1 MFACRLFRLCLP
13 LFGLAVWAAPDGSA
27 RESTR
32 PEPTRREVTSDE
44 ARQGFVEGRVLAQPR
59 AIWADRERELAAAE
73 AGLGVVATRVFR
85 HAGEIRV
92 LEFEAAEPVATVIA
106 RLRAS
111 GLYEFVEADRVVHE
125 QVLAPNDPRYTDGTQ
140 WALNNTGQ
148 NSGVPDADIDAPE
161 GWAIRNDASGIVV
174 AVIDSGARL
183 THEDL
188 AANLWR
194 NPSPGASGYNN
205 DLHGIDAIVP
215 RNSPNSGNPVDGS
228 GHGTHVA
235 GIIGAVGNNG
245 RGIAGVAWRTQL
257 MILRFLPN
265 SGSGSTADAIECID
279 YAIARGA
286 RVINASYGSDTF
298 SQAEFNAIRRA
309 RDAGIIFVAA
319 AGNDGRNL
327 DVGRSYPTSYLL
339 DNIVSVASSTRLED
353 LSPFSNFGSGA
364 VDLAAPGSEILS
376 LGHTADDSYVTRS
389 GTSMAAPHVTGAI
402 ALLLAQFPG
411 ETHRQT
417 INRLL
422 QGVSPKPGYAGRV
435 HSGGRLNLS
444 RALSTTHGRPF
455 HDDFARA
462 ARLEGGGIQVRT
474 ANQHGTREPAEPLH
488 AGQNGGAS
496 LWWIWTAP
504 STGATTIDT
513 AGSAIDTLL
522 AVYTGDTLDS
532 LATVA
537 ANDDIPGGTTSR
549 VTFTA
554 QAGTT
559 YRIAV
564 DGKNGATGLVV
575 LNLGTVPANDSFAS
589 PAPLSGPSPSLR
601 AANSSATKE
610 AGEPNH
616 AGQAGGRSLW
626 YTWTAPTT
634 RTYAVSVFSTDF
646 NPVVAVYTGDALSN
660 LTVVAAN
667 DNIAPGIE
675 TATAFFTAQAGTT
688 YRIAVDSVGAV
699 AGEFTLTIVD
709 SDWQVSTA
717 EVITSSPAQGP
728 DGTLYVGSFDGRLY
742 AFNPDGSQRWTFTTG
757 GGIDMS
763 SPAIGPD
770 GTIYIG
776 SNDRS
781 FRAINPNGTVRWS
794 FNTGAGIS
802 ASAAIASDGT
812 VYVRSDDFNLYALHG
827 NGSERWRVNLG
838 GVSFSSPSI
847 GPDGTI
853 YVGSDNGRL
862 YAISPEGTV
871 RWFFTANGGVYTSPA
886 IAADG
891 TIYFGTIAGRFYAVA
906 PNGQERWSQE
916 IGGGISSSPALGP
929 DGTIYFGAYTRRIYA
944 LDPATGDQRWSYLT
958 GDEIRAAGPA
968 VGADGAIYA
977 GSYDG
982 YLYVLNPDGTLR
994 RRYATGARIRSSPLV
1009 TADRVY
1015 VGSNDFKLYALP
1027 IAGGPAPSAWPMFRR
1042 DAARSGRFVPPPA
1055 TAPQVVS
1062 QPQSQV
1068 VPSGTPVV
1076 LAIEATGEG
1085 PFTFQWFKDSI
1096 PIAGATGSTFN
1107 IALTTPADTGN
1118 YTVAVTNIHGT
1129 TLSAQA
1135 SLIVTSPGD
1144 GSGRLVNLAT
1154 RGFVGVGDSVLISG
1168 FFVAGTEPKTF
1179 LVRGVGPHL
1188 AEFGLGAAALADPV
1202 LRLHTAGLNPELIA
1216 MNNAWSASPNAGA
1229 IAAAGKSVGAFE
1241 LHPGSRDAALL
1252 VHLPPGGYTAT
1263 LAGIDGTTGVGLV
1276 EVYEVDRGSNE
1287 RLLNLSTRGFVGT
1300 EQAILIPGLVVG
1312 GNSPRTFVIRAV
1324 GETLGQE
1331 PFNVAGV
1338 LADPVLRLTTLAGAI
1353 VAENDDWAQSA
1364 NVPALRAAFQAVGA
1378 FALPEGSRD
1387 AALLVT
1393 LGAGQYTAQIS
1404 GKSGATGVVLVEIY
1418 ELP

>member
-1 MFACRLFRLCLP
+1 MSVFQLLRLCLP
-13 LFGLAVWAAPDGSA
+13 LLGLALWPAPEGFA
-27 RESTR
+27 RETSR
-32 PEPTRREVTSDE
+32 GEPTRREVTADE
-44 ARQGFVEGRVLAQPR
+44 VRQGFVEGRVLAQPR
-59 AIWADRERELAAAE
+59 TAWADRENELAAEENA
-73 AGLGVVATRVFR
+73 LGVVATRVFR
-85 HAGEIRV
+85 HAGHIRV
-92 LEFEAAEPVATVIA
+92 LEFERAESVAAALS

-111 GLYEFVEADRVVHE
+111 GLYEYVEADRVVHE
-125 QVLAPNDPRYTDGTQ
+125 QVLSPNDPRYANGNQ
-140 WALNNTGQ
+140 WSLNNTGQ

-161 GWAIRNDASGIVV
+161 GWAIRTDASGIIV

-194 NPSPGASGYNN
+194 NPSPGTSGYNN

-215 RNSPNSGNPVDGS
+215 RSSPNSGNPVDGS
-228 GHGTHVA
+228 GHGSHVA

-327 DVGRSYPTSYLL
+327 DVGRAYPTSYLL

-389 GTSMAAPHVTGAI
+389 GTSMAAPHVTGVV
-402 ALLLAQFPG
+402 ALLLAHFPG
-411 ETHRQT
+411 ETYRQT

-422 QGVSPKPGYAGRV
+422 QGVSPRLGYEGRV
-435 HSGGRLNLS
+435 HTGGRLNLA
-444 RALSTTHGRPF
+444 RALSTTHARPF
-455 HDDFARA
+455 HDDFDRA
-462 ARLEGGGIQVRT
+462 ARLEGGGIQART
-474 ANQHGTREPAEPLH
+474 ANQHGTREPGEPLH
-488 AGQNGGAS
+488 AGQPGGAS
-496 LWWIWTAP
+496 LWWTWTAP

-513 AGSAIDTLL
+513 AGSAIDTVL
-522 AVYTGDTLDS
+522 AVYTGNSLGSLTL
-532 LATVA
+532 VA

-549 VTFTA
+549 VSFTA
-554 QAGTT
+554 QADTT

-564 DGKNGATGLVV
+564 DGKHGATGLIV
-575 LNLGTVPANDSFAS
+575 LNLGTVPANDNFAS
-589 PAPLSGPSPSLR
+589 PAPLEGASPSLR

-616 AGQAGGRSLW
+616 AGQPGGRSLW
-626 YTWTAPTT
+626 YRWTAPTSRSYT
-634 RTYAVSVFSTDF
+634 VSVFSNDF
-646 NPVVAVYTGDALSN
+646 NPVVAVYTGTTLGN

-667 DNIAPGIE
+667 DDIAPGIN
-675 TATAFFTAQAGTT
+675 TATATFQAQAGTP
-688 YRIAVDSVGAV
+688 YRIAVDSVGSV

-717 EVITSSPAQGP
+717 EVVTSSPAQAP

-742 AFNPDGSQRWTFTTG
+742 AFNPDGSQRWQFSTG
-757 GGIDMS
+757 AGIDMS

-770 GTIYIG
+770 GAIYIG

-781 FRAINPNGTVRWS
+781 LRAINPGGSLRWT
-794 FNTGAGIS
+794 FTTGAGIS
-802 ASAAIASDGT
+802 ASAAIAPDGT
-812 VYVRSDDFNLYALHG
+812 IYVRSDDTNLYALHA
-827 NGSERWRVNLG
+827 NGSERWRVGLG

-847 GPDGTI
+847 GPDGTV
-853 YVGSDNGRL
+853 YVGSDNNRL
-862 YAISPEGTV
+862 YAISPEGAI
-871 RWFFTANGGVYTSPA
+871 RWTFTADGGIYTSPA
-886 IAADG
+886 IGADG

-906 PNGQERWSQE
+906 PSGQERWSQE
-916 IGGGISSSPALGP
+916 IGGGISSSPAIGP
-929 DGTIYFGAYTRRIYA
+929 DGTLYFGAYTRRIYA

-958 GDEIRAAGPA
+958 GDEIRASGPA

-994 RRYATGARIRSSPLV
+994 RRFATGARIRSSPLV

-1027 IAGGPAPSAWPMFRR
+1027 IAGGPASSAWPMFRR
-1042 DAARSGRFVPPPA
+1042 DAARSGRFVAPPNA
-1055 TAPQVVS
+1055 APQVVS

-1068 VPSGTPVV
+1068 LPDGGPVLFSV
-1076 LAIEATGEG
+1076 QATGEG
-1085 PFTFQWFKDSI
+1085 PFTYQWFKDGV
-1096 PIAGATGSTFN
+1096 PISGATADSFLIAAATTSDSGS
-1107 IALTTPADTGN
+1107 
-1118 YTVAVTNIHGT
+1118 YTVAISNTQGT
-1129 TLSAQA
+1129 TLSTQA
-1135 SLIVTSPGD
+1135 MLVVTSTGD
-1144 GSGRLVNLAT
+1144 GTGRLLNLAT
-1154 RGFVGVGDSVLISG
+1154 RGFVGTGDSVLIAG
-1168 FFVAGTEPKTF
+1168 FFVAGEAPKMF
-1179 LVRGVGPHL
+1179 LVRGVGPRL
-1188 AEFGLGAAALADPV
+1188 ADFGLGSAALADPV
-1202 LRLHTAGLNPELIA
+1202 LRLRTAGVAPALIA
-1216 MNNAWSASPNAGA
+1216 TNDAWSASPDANG
-1229 IAAAGKSVGAFE
+1229 IAAAAAAVGAFE
-1241 LHPGSRDAALL
+1241 LFPGSRDAALI
-1252 VHLPPGGYTAT
+1252 VQLPPGGYTAE
-1263 LAGIDGTTGVGLV
+1263 LAGINGSTGIGLV
-1276 EVYEVDRGSNE
+1276 EVYEVDRGSPE
-1287 RLLNLSTRGFVGT
+1287 RLRNLSTRGFVGND
-1300 EQAILIPGLVVG
+1300 QSILIPGLVVG
-1312 GNSPRTFVIRAV
+1312 GTSPRTFVIRAV
-1324 GETLGQE
+1324 GETLGQP

-1338 LADPVLRLTTLAGAI
+1338 LADPLLRLTTRTGVPI
-1353 VAENDDWAQSA
+1353 AENDDWGQAP
-1364 NVPALRAAFQAVGA
+1364 NVAALQAAFDAVGA
-1378 FALPEGSRD
+1378 FALTSGSRD

-1393 LGAGQYTAQIS
+1393 LDAGEYTVQVS
-1404 GKSGATGVVLVEIY
+1404 GKSGATGVVLVEVY